1 MSNLIERLRDEPHW
15 YSIRR
20 HGLTTPEC
28 EVWHRTCCRAAD
40 EIERLLMLGKIQADR
55 LNEALVEIE
64 RLTAQVATCQDAN
77 GRQYKIIK
85 DLQARVDALEKVRK
99 AVLTHRD
106 NKEFLNIDTWNACV
120 SCAQERPEQGESD
133 A

>member
-1 MSNLIERLRDEPHW
+1 MSDLIERLRANDSLPADMEF
-15 YSIRR
+15 
-20 HGLTTPEC
+20 LVE
-28 EVWHRTCCRAAD
+28 EAAD
-40 EIERLLMLGKIQADR
+40 
-55 LNEALVEIE
+55 EIE